1 MSLLIAP
8 SIPEKMSAYTLL
20 QHSSPLSLLPVSQ
33 VDRLGSRHRG
43 PQQGVCVCVCMCG
56 GALMDKHHPPTASL
70 PHSSL
75 YISSHTPIKTEAAPC
90 SRGWL
95 GADRRSVKDKKS

>member
-56 GALMDKHHPPTASL
+56 GH
-70 PHSSL
+70 
-75 YISSHTPIKTEAAPC
+75 
-90 SRGWL
+90 
-95 GADRRSVKDKKS
+95 